1 MVKPYGLTMRGIA
14 KKDYEILLIKRHS
27 KSKTGAC
34 QWELPGG
41 KVEKCEFF
49 DEALIREFKE
59 ETNLN
64 VELGDFYDAIQQD
77 FINRRTVQIIIYVI
91 PENWE
96 VKISNEHED
105 YTWAD
110 IKKIK
115 TLNITEGLKKLLEK
129 KNWVI

>member
-1 MVKPYGLTMRGIA
+1 MINYGKTLRINNERNC
-14 KKDYEILLIKRHS
+14 KKDDEILLIKRHS

-64 VELGDFYDAIQQD
+64 VELGDFMMLY
-77 FINRRTVQIIIYVI
+77 N
-91 PENWE
+91 
-96 VKISNEHED
+96 KILSIDEL
-105 YTWAD
+105 Y
-110 IKKIK
+110 K
-115 TLNITEGLKKLLEK
+115 
-129 KNWVI
+129 